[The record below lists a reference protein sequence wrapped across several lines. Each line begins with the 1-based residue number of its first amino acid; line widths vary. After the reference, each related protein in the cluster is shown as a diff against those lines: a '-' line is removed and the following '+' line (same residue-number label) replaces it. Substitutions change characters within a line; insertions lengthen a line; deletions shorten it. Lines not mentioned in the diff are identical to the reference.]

1 MKNLGKIAGATL
13 AATVVGIGGA
23 HALEACNGFTVI
35 APMDETRVVAVL
47 SEDGNDL
54 KAGDRRIGFSPLL
67 DRIGNAVG
75 TVDWETQ
82 VLAGS
87 DEDKTRLSSDV
98 VLNFQDGSLFA
109 RSGIFTSE
117 GGVVNAGT
125 RTVSDDQVRHII
137 GGTGAFSGARG
148 DITFTMQ
155 ENGDAVFN
163 VQVTCI

>member
-1 MKNLGKIAGATL
+1 MNKLSKFATATL
-13 AATVVGIGGA
+13 AASAIGIGGA
-23 HALEACNGFTVI
+23 HASEACNGFTVT
-35 APMDETRVVAVL
+35 APLDDSRVVAVL
-47 SEDGNDL
+47 SDDGSDL

-67 DRIGNAVG
+67 DKIGNAVG
-75 TVDWETQ
+75 TVDWQTQ

-87 DEDKTRLSSDV
+87 VDGKARLSSDV

-109 RSGIFTSE
+109 RSGVFTSD
-117 GGVVNAGT
+117 GKVVNAGT
-125 RTVSDDQVRHII
+125 RTVSDDQVRHIV
-137 GGTGAFSGARG
+137 GGTGAFAGARG